1 MAVRQFQT
9 CTHTEISSRDEDA
22 AKRPTPKNF
31 ISAPG
36 RWDTKPPCQKGCCR
50 ETRVQNHTK
59 RDWFV
64 QDRRSISIMMHD
76 LSYTFCTNAL
86 YSLFVP
92 GAPCLWAF
100 KQLQIVVGVRESK
113 QISFFCYF
121 SRNLHITETCSSSK
135 SREPM
140 WSKGFT
146 ILETKTIIHPGQVKQ
161 TTNITN
167 SAASSPADGFSSQS
181 CCFIRTTLDPGVI
194 MLSSSQLWKK
204 NSWIHLEVS

>member
-1 MAVRQFQT
+1 MHGTLKMPRNDRRRRTSESQHQAGGIPNLHVT
-9 CTHTEISSRDEDA
+9 
-22 AKRPTPKNF
+22 
-31 ISAPG
+31 
-36 RWDTKPPCQKGCCR
+36 QKGCCR
-50 ETRVQNHTK
+50 ETKECKTIQNAIRGLYK
-59 RDWFV
+59 IAEVSVLWCMIYPIRFA
-64 QDRRSISIMMHD
+64 
-76 LSYTFCTNAL
+76 CTNAL

-161 TTNITN
+161 TTNIPN

-181 CCFIRTTLDPGVI
+181 CCFIRTILDPGVI